1 VTAADAIEID
11 APIAAVRA
19 VPVEIESWPAWDP
32 DVGEASTAG
41 EPAAGT
47 EFNWKDEGALQAEAE
62 QR

>member
-1 VTAADAIEID
+1 MTA
-11 APIAAVRA
+11 VL
-19 VPVEIESWPAWDP
+19 VEIESWPAWDP